1 MSFEHDLND
10 FRTSDELTMSKLRTR
25 ELITI
30 EGNSMGLLYF
40 YNKIN
45 SDKRRLS

>member
-10 FRTSDELTMSKLRTR
+10 FRTNDELTMSKLRTS
-25 ELITI
+25 ELITM
-30 EGNSMGLLYF
+30 EGNSMGLFYT

-45 SDKRRLS
+45 SDKRRLT